1 MLDGARISRHARI
14 GWAQTP
20 TLKEELEA
28 VQRFAHDI
36 ESAANIKK
44 TKCDLEWNL
53 GNHCMRFDNYVSGN
67 ASEAEGVIERLS
79 DKFPK
84 WSFQW
89 SLMTNNRSE
98 ENTSELQ
105 SLMRISYAV
114 FCLKNKNKKQLS
126 T

>member
-1 MLDGARISRHARI
+1 MNGMVETVKALRPKVVVFNGDMLDGARISRHARI

-79 DKFPK
+79 DIGRASCREKEG
-84 WSFQW
+84 Q
-89 SLMTNNRSE
+89 
-98 ENTSELQ
+98 
-105 SLMRISYAV
+105 
-114 FCLKNKNKKQLS
+114 
-126 T
+126 